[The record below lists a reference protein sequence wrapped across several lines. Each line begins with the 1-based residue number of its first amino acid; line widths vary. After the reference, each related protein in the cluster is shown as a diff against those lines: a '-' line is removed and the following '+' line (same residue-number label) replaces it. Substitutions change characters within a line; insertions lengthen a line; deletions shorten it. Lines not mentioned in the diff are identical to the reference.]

1 METKDEELGETE
13 KSPSEDAPEG
23 GLAMKICFIIF
34 GIGSLLAWNAILSD
48 ISFFYHYLGKYEP
61 STSFAFFNFALN
73 IVFQFVMIW
82 KKQLI
87 SYKTQLIFGLIS
99 SIITLIIL
107 PIVVTS
113 FEVNSLNGFIVT
125 GIIILYQ
132 GLVNAFC
139 CSGFYGLTSFFPLE
153 MIISLSSGQGISG
166 ILMNIIG
173 YIVIAS
179 VNTGNADDDNKYGA
193 IIFFTI
199 SGFILL
205 ICLVT
210 LLFAFRTE
218 YFKYYLS
225 KTKDFSN
232 AENNIDK
239 EAIITRSTGG
249 NEDGGQENDGKEDGG
264 KEGEGQLIE
273 MNKDEPK
280 KPNELN
286 FFGLFKLIYD
296 VDLLSCYIYVVTFAL
311 FPSVSI
317 NQRLF
322 SLGIYRQITII
333 TIYNVG
339 DTIGRSIVSKIKP
352 TKLLSYIVIIGRS
365 ILLVTLILNHYFDM
379 QLDMNKTFT
388 SICLIINVSILA
400 ITNGIATSLCFGLA
414 PSLVPDEIK
423 GRAGGSVGF
432 FNIFGIFLGT
442 CVAFLSMFIMN
453 KIGEYKDPT
462 N

>member
-1 METKDEELGETE
+1 M
-13 KSPSEDAPEG
+13 
-23 GLAMKICFIIF
+23 
-34 GIGSLLAWNAILSD
+34 
-48 ISFFYHYLGKYEP
+48 
-61 STSFAFFNFALN
+61 
-73 IVFQFVMIW
+73 
-82 KKQLI
+82 
-87 SYKTQLIFGLIS
+87 
-99 SIITLIIL
+99 
-107 PIVVTS
+107 
-113 FEVNSLNGFIVT
+113 
-125 GIIILYQ
+125 
-132 GLVNAFC
+132 VNAFC

-286 FFGLFKLIYD
+286 FFW
-296 VDLLSCYIYVVTFAL
+296 
-311 FPSVSI
+311 
-317 NQRLF
+317 
-322 SLGIYRQITII
+322 II
-333 TIYNVG
+333 
-339 DTIGRSIVSKIKP
+339 
-352 TKLLSYIVIIGRS
+352 
-365 ILLVTLILNHYFDM
+365 
-379 QLDMNKTFT
+379 
-388 SICLIINVSILA
+388 
-400 ITNGIATSLCFGLA
+400 
-414 PSLVPDEIK
+414 
-423 GRAGGSVGF
+423 
-432 FNIFGIFLGT
+432 
-442 CVAFLSMFIMN
+442 
-453 KIGEYKDPT
+453 
-462 N
+462 